1 MLYKV
6 HQRISNIIN
15 ILAVLIAFCGL
26 GYGFYTRNKDKTA
39 EFYEKEA
46 QEREEI
52 RELIQSI
59 DKGNKKALE
68 DHKNDFNKYIL
79 KNQEVIFQHDKKIE
93 SLEAKADHLKNQNE
107 YLHTQTKTDN
117 NILKSELK
125 SWTEKHFKKDE

>member
-52 RELIQSI
+52 RAIIQSI
-59 DKGNKKALE
+59 DKGNKKAL
-68 DHKNDFNKYIL
+68 
-79 KNQEVIFQHDKKIE
+79 
-93 SLEAKADHLKNQNE
+93 
-107 YLHTQTKTDN
+107 
-117 NILKSELK
+117 
-125 SWTEKHFKKDE
+125 